1 MKTATNLLIFFLPLF
16 FTYHSLYAL
25 SWDESPFKNS
35 QELQKKLLEKQKR
48 MSEKLKKSFKLK
60 AELFDNL
67 EEKLESFM
75 DGVGK
80 KFFDGFFEDEFFKD
94 DFFKDDFFKGMDSL
108 GKGRRA
114 TLGQWRENGQ
124 EMIFILNLEAK
135 KGVPLNIE
143 IKNGTIKVAGDVIQ
157 KNEKIDQK
165 GNKRIT
171 SQRLMRI
178 RQSYS
183 IPDGLDEKNPL
194 IQEEK
199 GKIKI
204 IFKKLKGFKSKKKG
218 PSKNKPQNL
227 KPINPSLFDKTI

>member
-1 MKTATNLLIFFLPLF
+1 MKIVTKLFLLFIPLF
-16 FTYHSLYAL
+16 FSYHPLHAF
-25 SWDESPFKNS
+25 SWDESPLKKS
-35 QELQKKLLEKQKR
+35 QELQKRFFEKQKK
-48 MSEKLKKSFKLK
+48 MSEELKKSLSFQ

-67 EEKLESFM
+67 EEKFEGFM

-80 KFFDGFFEDEFFKD
+80 KFFDGFFED
-94 DFFKDDFFKGMDSL
+94 DFFKDDFFKGMGSL
-108 GKGRRA
+108 GRGRQA
-114 TLGQWRENGQ
+114 NSGQWREDR
-124 EMIFILNLEAK
+124 EEVTFILNLEAK

-143 IKNGTIKVAGDVIQ
+143 IKNGMIKIAGDVVE

-183 IPDGLDEKNPL
+183 IPDGLDEQNPL
-194 IQEEK
+194 IKEEK

-204 IFKKLKGFKSKKKG
+204 IFKKLKSFRSKKKV
-218 PSKNKPQNL
+218 PPKIKPQKL
-227 KPINPSLFDKTI
+227 KPLNPSLFDKTI